1 MDLKKE
7 LVDCIDNGLVVRINF
22 PKLTLENF
30 SKIILMLTNIKS
42 NKLEGLV
49 DFRTYSESN
58 IIDTYFKLDDETTNE
73 SVIDFVNRICK
84 MNTLKEEY
92 TIEIIEEIKVIT
104 ITNWLL
110 EENKI
115 IKEDEEF
122 VVIKN

>member
-30 SKIILMLTNIKS
+30 SKVILMLTNTKS

-58 IIDTYFKLDDETTNE
+58 IIDTYFKLDDETTTE
-73 SVIDFVNRICK
+73 SVIDFVNSICK
-84 MNTLKEEY
+84 MHTLKEEY